1 MCREISI
8 YVLVSMMCIA
18 CAASA
23 IAQTAPF
30 VISGYIFNSDGSPCN
45 GPDIIITDLTTG
57 VNQTALVHSTSNY
70 YRLVLDSSSIST
82 GDILHFHISCS
93 SQSQTIEH
101 TITGSHI
108 DNGGIT
114 NSNFTFTSNGINL
127 SGYKINDTNGNGLWN
142 PGEQGIQGWNI
153 TLKNATSVVVSTA
166 STNQQ
171 GYYEFTNL
179 LPGSYNVSEEDK
191 AGWMHTN
198 ASFKQVTLADKYLTN
213 LNFTNRPFTHAVP
226 ELDTLF
232 VISGWTHYEDNTE
245 YNNPV
250 ISITNL
256 HTSDNWHPMTRS
268 GNNYYRLILNTT
280 DISSGDVLQFN
291 FTDGESINLTDHTI
305 TPDDINCGGLSDFNL
320 TSRTRAIPD
329 IAVEV
334 EMPEYMYP
342 DYPDDIY
349 ITVKN
354 TGIRD
359 IDLFNLS
366 FDVNETLVDT
376 ITISSLP
383 AGENTAV
390 HFTWTPADTGN
401 YAVSITADLENQLN
415 ELNRDNNKITKN
427 VNVTPLSVI
436 HVPNDYSTIQDAID
450 HAGPHTFIF
459 LRDGEHWL
467 STGDQYSPITI
478 DDKHHL
484 KLIGS
489 SKCAKIMIR
498 TAFINKP
505 GLDMIRIF
513 NSSQIELRRFTA
525 EATGINEN
533 TSLQNIRL
541 VAVERSNNIK
551 LTDLILHHDGHTEDA
566 PNNAIKLVNS
576 EYCRIVSNVLSGKEK
591 RYLTEPIG
599 TVGISLV
606 NSRNNLISNNTIY
619 HFVQCINLADN
630 NTLNNT
636 LHLNN
641 LFPHE
646 NGGIAAIDH
655 GCNHWNSAASMKYLY
670 NASEYRNYTGNYW
683 NGFTSNDSNGD
694 GIADSPYT
702 SGRIN
707 DHYPMIEPHGL
718 TFNLITTG
726 ISRPSLIYTGRENRI
741 LASIEREGT
750 YPESERLE
758 VKLTVNDIEVESK
771 VITMKNRENRIL
783 RFIWVPGDVGAYN
796 LTVDVHPEN
805 EMREVDETDNKLSIN
820 VTVSSPMFNYTDNI
834 ISALDFLNRS
844 QMPRSGSLSG
854 FSNSAWAALGITAVG
869 EDPASGGWK
878 PCGNSLIDYLRNEP
892 KDSVTGLS
900 PGTNPCD
907 LTTIEDFT
915 RMIFV
920 ISAIGED
927 PTNFGDV
934 NYLLMLKSFY
944 DGEQFGTPDIVEDDA
959 LAILALV
966 SCGDKDTRMISN
978 AASNITDQQKEDGRW
993 ISPYGN
999 SDVKTTSFVIQA
1011 LIAAGESRNS
1021 LVITNALDYLKT
1033 EQEDDGGFSDART
1046 TSYAIQAIVAA
1057 GQDPLTYLSNGK
1069 SPLDYLMDLQQ
1080 DDGSFNKTLNMSMY
1094 PVVTTTYS
1102 IPALYGAIHPV
1113 MIKTTREDYK
1123 MPDISIVDIV
1133 IEDETFVNTTTI
1145 LTIYLKNN
1153 GGIFDVALFSDGGP
1167 IGNQSVRSV
1176 WSDSITPV
1184 SFTWKPDKNETH
1196 NLTFVVD
1203 AGDQIRE
1210 LYENN
1215 NRLTHEINVLRPDL
1229 YPFVIT
1235 QPPHTFV
1242 NVTNDMTLTINGTN
1256 DEYFNVTLTVDGV
1269 ILLNRMITGIKNNL
1283 VLSVSWRPSA
1293 IGEHTLE
1300 LVVDPGEDMLESNEE
1315 NNVLTKVVNVE
1326 NPDLV
1331 PAAFETIPIYVNAT
1345 NKVILSVE
1353 GTAEYFN
1360 VSLIENGT
1368 GVSKTSGIICYGST
1382 DATVLWKPHV
1392 LGNCTLQAVVDCDN
1406 DIEETNEDN
1415 NNISQD
1421 FTVVLPDIIPKQI
1434 TPYVIFLN
1442 ETNRITIDVN
1452 GTAEVFNAS
1461 MFANNILIDK
1471 KTELDTYNSSIWF
1484 DWTPDTNGTY
1494 NLTVYLDP
1502 DNDVAE
1508 TNETNNNL
1516 TAGIIAANR
1525 IDLELFSPLGG
1536 EIWTGIQNIA
1546 WNATYEE
1553 PVSIDLLY
1561 SANLGH
1567 SWNAIA
1573 TNITNNGSY
1582 MWDTSYAIDGK
1593 YQVKVIARWGAVTE
1607 VDRSDLFYVYN
1618 KNSASEWGEF
1628 HSNAG
1633 FSLSDAPDTNEIAWM
1648 SEDIGAE
1655 GSSSLIVADGKIFV
1669 YCAGWNQL
1677 YSDYT
1682 YLVALNESD
1691 GKVLWGTPI
1700 APREYGSWATPTYH
1714 KGKIY
1719 ISSGNGV
1726 YCIDATKEDRGPVLW
1741 TFRFPDGGG
1750 SVNGGPA
1757 VADGKVY
1764 VGSWGGGHYY
1774 CLDAGNGTEIWR
1786 FEIVENS
1793 QSVPAVAYGRAY
1805 FGDFRYPDER
1815 SKVYSIDMNDAY
1827 EFWSTTVD
1835 WNVCGSVTVSDGV
1848 IYFTTY
1854 NFNGLGMLYALDA
1867 GNGTEVW
1874 KNSIITTDSTPAFY
1888 APSGSTRSYVYI
1900 SSGFGE
1906 HVIYC
1911 FDVKNGELIWKNEK
1925 DKLGSW
1931 TNSPAVSADKKV
1943 FVGKEGTG
1951 MVPGYAGLYC
1961 LNAFTGDVL
1970 WHSDY
1975 GGSSPAIANGMVYTI
1990 GVGRVIAFGS
2000 TILPDLTVERIY
2012 VPEKINAGK
2021 TLVITVQINNI
2032 GESSVNESFG
2042 VALTHKG
2049 RQIDKITVPSLDI
2062 GDVTNVSF
2070 NWTPQQTG
2078 NHRLMVT
2085 VDADKTVTE
2094 SDPMNN
2100 WCTVDVIVGDHQS
2113 DLTVT
2118 AIDAPYVNRVGMNIN
2133 ITVHIENIGS
2143 ETNNTFDVGLMI
2155 NNRLE
2160 DNETTSMQN
2169 NDGTDNDNNNDID
2182 NRTSVGF
2189 NWTLD
2194 ATGTYS
2200 LTGTV
2205 NLDDDVN
2212 KTNNNMTIE
2221 IEVVTNETFFGYGPG
2236 HGGGS
2241 GGGTSDGI
2249 GSGDGTGESSE
2260 AGAGGMEYSG
2270 DTSSSVKDR
2279 ISEITGFL
2287 FGDASSGSSGGGGAL
2302 PAAFI
2307 ICLIFI
2313 LGLLYHG
2320 HRSEKRSLID
2330 EKHHLML
2337 PRGFRRKKS

>member
-1 MCREISI
+1 MRREISI

-18 CAASA
+18 CGASA

-30 VISGYIFNSDGSPCN
+30 MISGYIFNSDGSPCN
-45 GPDIIITDLTTG
+45 EPDVLITDLTTG
-57 VNQTALVHSTSNY
+57 ANRTALVHPTSNY

-82 GDILHFHISCS
+82 GDILHFNISCS
-93 SQSQTIEH
+93 SQSQTSEH
-101 TITGSHI
+101 TIAGSDI

-114 NSNFTFTSNGINL
+114 SNVTFASNG
-127 SGYKINDTNGNGLWN
+127 T
-142 PGEQGIQGWNI
+142 
-153 TLKNATSVVVSTA
+153 TA
-166 STNQQ
+166 
-171 GYYEFTNL
+171 
-179 LPGSYNVSEEDK
+179 PV
-191 AGWMHTN
+191 
-198 ASFKQVTLADKYLTN
+198 
-213 LNFTNRPFTHAVP
+213 
-226 ELDTLF
+226 LDIPF
-232 VISGWTHYEDNTE
+232 VISGWTHYRDGTE

-256 HTSDNWHPMTRS
+256 HTGDYWHHMTRS
-268 GNNYYRLILNTT
+268 GNNYYRFILNTT

-291 FTDGESINLTDHTI
+291 FTDGESINLIDHTI

-320 TSRTRAIPD
+320 TSGTKVIPD

-342 DYPDDIY
+342 DYPDEIY
-349 ITVKN
+349 VTVKN
-354 TGIRD
+354 TGIKD
-359 IDLFNLS
+359 VGLFNLS
-366 FDVNETLVDT
+366 FDVNDALVDT
-376 ITISSLP
+376 ITIKSLP

-390 HFTWTPADTGN
+390 HFTWTPVDTGN
-401 YAVSITADLENQLN
+401 YAVSITADPENQLN
-415 ELNRDNNKITKN
+415 ESNRDNNKITKN
-427 VNVTPLSVI
+427 VNVTPFSII

-450 HAGPHTFIF
+450 HAKPHTFIYI
-459 LRDGEHWL
+459 RDGEHWL

-478 DDKHHL
+478 DDKHYL

-513 NSSQIELRRFTA
+513 NSSQIELRGFTA

-541 VAVERSNNIK
+541 VAVERSNNIT

-591 RYLTEPIG
+591 RYLTEPVG
-599 TVGISLV
+599 TVGIWLV

-694 GIADSPYT
+694 GIADSAYT

-726 ISRPSLIYTGRENRI
+726 ISRPSQIYTGRENRI

-758 VKLTVNDIEVESK
+758 VKLTVNDIEVESR

-783 RFIWVPGDVGAYN
+783 RFMWVPRDVGAYN
-796 LTVDVHPEN
+796 LTVDMHPEN
-805 EMREVDETDNKLSIN
+805 EMREVDETDNEFSIN
-820 VTVSSPMFNYTDNI
+820 VMASSPMFNYTDNI
-834 ISALDFLNRS
+834 ISALDFLNSS
-844 QMPRSGSLSG
+844 QMPISGSLSG

-869 EDPASGGWK
+869 EDPASGRWK
-878 PCGNSLIDYLRNEP
+878 PYENSLIDYLKNEP

-900 PGTNPCD
+900 LGTNPCA
-907 LTTIEDFT
+907 LTTTEDFA
-915 RMIFV
+915 RMILV
-920 ISAIGED
+920 ISAVGED

-934 NYLLMLKSFY
+934 NYLVMLKSFY

-966 SCGDKDTRMISN
+966 SCGDKDIGMISN
-978 AASNITDQQKEDGRW
+978 AASNIKDQQKEDGRW

-999 SDVKTTSFVIQA
+999 SDVKTTSLVIQA
-1011 LIAAGESRNS
+1011 LIAAGENRD
-1021 LVITNALDYLKT
+1021 LQVITDALNYLKT
-1033 EQEDDGGFSDART
+1033 TQMDNGGFSDAIT
-1046 TSYAIQAIVAA
+1046 TSYAIQAITAA
-1057 GQDPLTYLSNGK
+1057 GENPLTYTKNSN
-1069 SPLDYLMDLQQ
+1069 SPLDYLVSLQQ
-1080 DDGSFNKTLNMSMY
+1080 DDGSFNYTANLSLF
-1094 PVVTTTYS
+1094 PSRTTIFAPT
-1102 IPALYGAIHPV
+1102 ALYGTPYPV
-1113 MIKTTREDYK
+1113 LIKTVREDYK
-1123 MPDISIVDIV
+1123 LPDVSIGDIMLESE
-1133 IEDETFVNTTTI
+1133 ICVNTTYT
-1145 LTIYLKNN
+1145 LTADISSN
-1153 GGIFDVALFSDGGP
+1153 GGIFDTTLFCEGVPVENKS
-1167 IGNQSVRSV
+1167 IWSV
-1176 WSDSITPV
+1176 WQNSMNTV
-1184 SFTWKPDKNETH
+1184 SFQWKPDRTGIH
-1196 NLTFVVD
+1196 NLTIAAD
-1203 AGDQIRE
+1203 SNSRIRE
-1210 LYENN
+1210 LYEYN
-1215 NRLTHEINVLRPDL
+1215 NVLTRQVNVSLPDL
-1229 YPFVIT
+1229 YPHVINRPSKT
-1235 QPPHTFV
+1235 YV
-1242 NVTNDMTLTINGTN
+1242 NATNIIMVSINGTT
-1256 DEYFNVTLTVDGV
+1256 DESFNVMLEADGELIGNRRINRIRNVVTLPFE
-1269 ILLNRMITGIKNNL
+1269 
-1283 VLSVSWRPSA
+1283 WRPSRTG
-1293 IGEHTLE
+1293 IHTLE
-1300 LVVDPGEDMLESNEE
+1300 LVVDPDADVAERNET
-1315 NNVLTKVVNVE
+1315 NNILTEYVNVTL
-1326 NPDLV
+1326 PDL
-1331 PAAFETIPIYVNAT
+1331 IPLAVNTRPVYVNAT
-1345 NKVILSVE
+1345 NNIIVSIG

-1368 GVSKTSGIICYGST
+1368 VVGKTSNITCYTGTNGSII
-1382 DATVLWKPHV
+1382 WKPTR
-1392 LGNCTLQAVVDCDN
+1392 LGNCTIKAVIDSDD
-1406 DIEETNEDN
+1406 DIAETNETN
-1415 NNISQD
+1415 NNISQE
-1421 FTVVLPDIIPKQI
+1421 FEVILPDIIPEQI
-1434 TPYVIFLN
+1434 TSTVLFLN
-1442 ETNRITIDVN
+1442 ETNRITIAVN
-1452 GTAEVFNAS
+1452 GTAEGFNAS
-1461 MFANNILIDK
+1461 LFVNDIHIGK
-1471 KTELDTYNSSIWF
+1471 KTGLDTYNGSVWF

-1494 NLTVYLDP
+1494 NLTVCMDP
-1502 DNDVAE
+1502 DNNVAE

-1516 TAGIIAANR
+1516 TASAIAANR
-1525 IDLELFSPLGG
+1525 IYLELLSPLGG
-1536 EIWTGIQNIA
+1536 EIWTGIQDIT
-1546 WNATYEE
+1546 WNAIYEE

-1561 SANLGH
+1561 TANLGH
-1567 SWNAIA
+1567 SWNTIA
-1573 TNITNNGSY
+1573 ANITNNGSY
-1582 MWDTSYAIDGK
+1582 MWDTDDVIDGK
-1593 YQVKVIARWGAVTE
+1593 YQVKVVARWGAVTE
-1607 VDRSDLFYVYN
+1607 EERSDLFYVYN

-1633 FSLSDAPDTNEIAWM
+1633 FSLSETPDTNEIAWI
-1648 SEDIGAE
+1648 SDDIGAE

-1669 YCAGWNQL
+1669 YCAGWNQD

-1682 YLVALNESD
+1682 YLVALDESN
-1691 GKVLWGTPI
+1691 GEVLWGTQI
-1700 APREYGSWATPTYH
+1700 APREYVSWATPTYH

-1719 ISSGNGV
+1719 VSSGRGV

-1741 TFRFPDGGG
+1741 TFTFPDGGG

-1764 VGSWGGGHYY
+1764 VGSWDGGHYY
-1774 CLDAGNGTEIWR
+1774 CLDADNGIEIWR
-1786 FEIVENS
+1786 FEIVKNS

-1827 EFWSTTVD
+1827 EFWSATVD

-1888 APSGSTRSYVYI
+1888 APSGSPRSYVYI

-1961 LNAFTGDVL
+1961 LDAFTGDVL

-1975 GGSSPAIANGMVYTI
+1975 GGSSPAIANGKVYTI
-1990 GVGRVIAFGS
+1990 GGGRVIAFGS
-2000 TILPDLTVERIY
+2000 NTLPDLTVEKIY
-2012 VPEKINAGK
+2012 VPDEINVGK
-2021 TLVITVQINNI
+2021 TVVITAQINNI
-2032 GESSVNESFG
+2032 GKSNVSESYS
-2042 VALTHKG
+2042 VALTDKNG
-2049 RQIDKITVPSLDI
+2049 QIDKITVPSLDI
-2062 GDVTNVSF
+2062 GNVTNVSF
-2070 NWTPQQTG
+2070 NWTPQRTG
-2078 NHRLMVT
+2078 NHHLMVT
-2085 VDADKTVTE
+2085 VDADENVTE

-2100 WCTVDVIVGDHQS
+2100 WCTEDVTVGDHQP
-2113 DLTVT
+2113 DLAVT
-2118 AIDAPYVNRVGMNIN
+2118 AIDAPYVNPVGRNIN
-2133 ITVHIENIGS
+2133 ITVHIQSIGS
-2143 ETNNTFDVGLMI
+2143 GTNISFDVSLMI
-2155 NNRLE
+2155 NSRLE
-2160 DNETTSMQN
+2160 NNTTTSLQN
-2169 NDGTDNDNNNDID
+2169 NDGTDNDNNNDI
-2182 NRTSVGF
+2182 NNTSVGF
-2189 NWTLD
+2189 NWTPD
-2194 ATGTYS
+2194 DTGTYS

-2205 NLDDDVN
+2205 DLADDVD

-2221 IEVVTNETFFGYGPG
+2221 IEVLTNKTFFGYGPG
-2236 HGGGS
+2236 YDGGTGGGS
-2241 GGGTSDGI
+2241 SGGI
-2249 GSGDGTGESSE
+2249 GSGDDTGESSE
-2260 AGAGGMEYSG
+2260 AGAGGLEYSG
-2270 DTSSSVKDR
+2270 DTSSSVKER

-2287 FGDASSGSSGGGGAL
+2287 FGDASPGSSGGGGAL

-2307 ICLIFI
+2307 ICLLFI

-2320 HRSEKRSLID
+2320 HRNEKRSLID
-2330 EKHHLML
+2330 AKHHLHL
-2337 PRGFRRKKS
+2337 PRGFHRKKS